1 MRSLTGSWSYADP
14 RHTGRALPG
23 RPGWRQDQPS
33 RAVSRR
39 VYKPMSVRRPRTAAQ
54 STALPSL
61 AALLASGVALD
72 GCDTPAQTA
81 GRMQRLTEH
90 GEQAGRELD
99 RSQHGRAATEVAI
112 GLGLLP
118 APVETRIQSPGEA
131 PVVQTEPPVVQTEPP
146 VVSAGMQVPV
156 EPTPPSPSSVD
167 VDGGVREVR
176 PTPPTPP
183 RVHTPPRPQPHRV
196 PVRGGAPAVRPG
208 PGDSDGF

>member
-1 MRSLTGSWSYADP
+1 
-14 RHTGRALPG
+14 
-23 RPGWRQDQPS
+23 
-33 RAVSRR
+33 
-39 VYKPMSVRRPRTAAQ
+39 MSVRRPRTAAQ

-72 GCDTPAQTA
+72 GCDTPVETA

-99 RSQHGRAATEVAI
+99 RSEHGRAATQVAI

-118 APVETRIQSPGEA
+118 APTETRIQAPGEA
-131 PVVQTEPPVVQTEPP
+131 PVVQIETP
-146 VVSAGMQVPV
+146 VVSAGMQAPV
-156 EPTPPSPSSVD
+156 DPTPPAPPSPLD

-196 PVRGGAPAVRPG
+196 PVRGGVSAVRPG
-208 PGDSDGF
+208 PRDPDGF

>member
-1 MRSLTGSWSYADP
+1 
-14 RHTGRALPG
+14 
-23 RPGWRQDQPS
+23 
-33 RAVSRR
+33 
-39 VYKPMSVRRPRTAAQ
+39 MSVRRPRTAAQ

-72 GCDTPAQTA
+72 GCDTPAETA

-99 RSQHGRAATEVAI
+99 QSQHARAAIQVGV
-112 GLGLLP
+112 GLGLLA
-118 APVETRIQSPGEA
+118 APRDTRIQAPGEA
-131 PVVQTEPPVVQTEPP
+131 PVVQTETP
-146 VVSAGMQVPV
+146 VVSAGMQAPV
-156 EPTPPSPSSVD
+156 DPTPPPTPPSPVD

-208 PGDSDGF
+208 PGDPDGF